1 MLIVGLTGGIAS
13 GKSTV
18 SKRLHEHHSLTIVDA
33 DKIAKEIVE
42 PGKPAYNK
50 IVSHFQPNLP
60 NLVDPETKALNRPVL
75 GKYVFEN
82 KSELQVLNSITH
94 PAVRRQ
100 MIWEII
106 KSWFSFDKMV
116 ILDVPLLFEAKL
128 DEFCGVNVCVICDG
142 ELQLERLMARNPEL
156 SAEDCK
162 NRIKNQMSNEVKI
175 SKSDVVIENNS
186 TREKLYEEVDK
197 IVKQLMPSTF
207 WSYFEVLIPPV
218 GLASALIVYLRN
230 TLFKKGVSSTVPIAK
245 LQKTA

>member
-18 SKRLHEHHSLTIVDA
+18 SNRLHEQYNLTIVDA

-50 IVSHFQPNLP
+50 IVSHFQPNIS
-60 NLVDPETKALNRPVL
+60 NLVDPKTKTLNRPAL

-106 KSWFSFDKMV
+106 KSWFSFDRMV

-128 DEFCGVNVCVICDG
+128 DVFCGVNVCIICDG
-142 ELQLERLMARNPEL
+142 DVQLERLMARNPEL

-162 NRIKNQMSNEVKI
+162 NRIKNQMSNEDKI

-186 TREKLYEEVDK
+186 TRELLYEEVDK
-197 IVKQLMPSTF
+197 TVNQLMPSTL
-207 WSYFEVLIPPV
+207 WSYLEVLIPPL
-218 GLASALIVYLRN
+218 GLASALILYLKN
-230 TLFKKGVSSTVPIAK
+230 TFFKKGVSGTAPIPK